1 MEIKIKINLEEIKRN
16 KGNNKILL
24 CYVIYIYRLY
34 LCGCLPKNCFKMDNV
49 NLPRFLYY
57 FK

>member
-1 MEIKIKINLEEIKRN
+1 MEIKINLEEIKRN

-34 LCGCLPKNCFKMDNV
+34 LCDYLRKNCFKMDNV

>member
-16 KGNNKILL
+16 KCNNKILL
-24 CYVIYIYRLY
+24 FYVIYIYRLY
-34 LCGCLPKNCFKMDNV
+34 LCDYLPKNCFKMDNV